1 MLSLLS
7 VGDVAP
13 DFTLQDQHGQS
24 HTLSSH
30 RGSSSV
36 LLVFFP
42 FAFTGV
48 CNGEMHALSDHA
60 AEWRSLGADVL
71 AVSCDTLPALRR
83 FSDQER
89 LDLPLLSDFW
99 PHGAVSSAYGV
110 FQDSIGAAGRGSFVI
125 DRSGIIRWSV
135 QTAMPDARDV
145 KDYLD
150 ALRLVSASS

>member
-1 MLSLLS
+1 MIC

-13 DFTLQDQHGQS
+13 DFELKDQHGRTQS
-24 HTLSSH
+24 LSSR
-30 RGSSSV
+30 RGSRSV

-89 LDLPLLSDFW
+89 LDVPLLSDFW

-110 FQDSIGAAGRGSFVI
+110 FQDSIGAAARGSFVI
-125 DRSGIIRWSV
+125 DRSGVVRWTV
-135 QTAMPDARDV
+135 QTAMADARDV
-145 KDYLD
+145 NDYLG
-150 ALRLVSASS
+150 ALRSVPAPS

>member
-1 MLSLLS
+1 MPSALS
-7 VGDVAP
+7 VGELAP
-13 DFTLQDQHGQS
+13 DFTLQDQHGQPQ
-24 HTLSSH
+24 TLSSR
-30 RGSSSV
+30 RGSCSV

-60 AEWRSLGADVL
+60 AQWRSLGADVL
-71 AVSCDTLPALRR
+71 AISCDTLPALRR

-99 PHGAVSSAYGV
+99 PHGVVSSAYGV

-125 DRSGIIRWSV
+125 DRSGIIRWTV

-145 KDYLD
+145 NDYLS
-150 ALRLVSASS
+150 ALRLVS

>member
-30 RGSSSV
+30 RDSSTV

-48 CNGEMHALSDHA
+48 CNGEMHVLSDHA
-60 AEWRSLGADVL
+60 AQWRSLGADVL

-125 DRSGIIRWSV
+125 DRSGIVRWSV

-145 KDYLD
+145 NDYLD
-150 ALRLVSASS
+150 ALRLVS

>member
-1 MLSLLS
+1 MLS

-13 DFTLQDQHGQS
+13 EFTLPDQHGVSQS
-24 HTLSSH
+24 LSSR
-30 RGSSSV
+30 RGERTV
-36 LLVFFP
+36 LLVIFP

-60 AEWRSLGADVL
+60 SSWDELGTDVL

-89 LDLPLLSDFW
+89 LEVPLLSDFW

-110 FQDSIGAAGRGSFVI
+110 FQDSIGAASRGSFVI
-125 DRSGIIRWSV
+125 DRDGLVRWTV
-135 QTAMPDARDV
+135 ATAMPDARDV
-145 KDYLD
+145 HDYLS
-150 ALRLVSASS
+150 ALRELAPAAS

>member
-1 MLSLLS
+1 MLSPLS
-7 VGDVAP
+7 VGELAP

-24 HTLSSH
+24 QTLSSR

-60 AEWRSLGADVL
+60 AQWRSMGADVL

-125 DRSGIIRWSV
+125 DRSGIIQWTV

-145 KDYLD
+145 NDYLS
-150 ALRLVSASS
+150 ALRLVS

>member
-1 MLSLLS
+1 MIS

-13 DFTLQDQHGQS
+13 DFELKDQHGQTQS
-24 HTLSSH
+24 LSS
-30 RGSSSV
+30 RRDSRSV

-89 LDLPLLSDFW
+89 LDVPLLSDFW

-110 FQDSIGAAGRGSFVI
+110 FQDTIGAAARGSFVI
-125 DRSGIIRWSV
+125 DRSGVVRWTV
-135 QTAMPDARDV
+135 QSAMADARDV
-145 KDYLD
+145 NEYVD
-150 ALRLVSASS
+150 ALRSVPASS

>member
-1 MLSLLS
+1 MAAVLS
-7 VGDVAP
+7 VGDPAP
-13 DFTLQDQHGQS
+13 DFTLQDQHGKPQ
-24 HTLSSH
+24 TLSSR
-30 RGSSSV
+30 RGSCSV

-60 AEWRSLGADVL
+60 EQWRSLGADVL

-89 LDLPLLSDFW
+89 LDVPLLSDFW
-99 PHGAVSSAYGV
+99 PHGEVSSAYGV

-125 DRSGIIRWSV
+125 DRSGVIRWTV

-145 KDYLD
+145 NDYLS
-150 ALRLVSASS
+150 ALRLVS